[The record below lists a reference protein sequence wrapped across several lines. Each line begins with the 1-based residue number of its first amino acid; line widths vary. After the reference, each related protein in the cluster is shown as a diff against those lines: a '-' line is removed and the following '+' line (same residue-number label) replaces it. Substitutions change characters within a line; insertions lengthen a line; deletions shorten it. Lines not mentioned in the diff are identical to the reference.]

1 MSDLERRQLREPVTL
16 RKADDGAS
24 RIGGYAAKFNTLSRN
39 LGGFVER
46 IAPGFF
52 DSSRDAAWKGVMAR
66 YNHELL
72 LGTTAAG
79 SLRLMIDDIGLDY
92 EVDLLD
98 DPASQRVHKLVQR
111 GDVSQSSF
119 AFYVAE
125 DDWSMTDNG
134 FPLRTLIGG
143 RAVDV
148 APVDDPAYL
157 DTSTGLR
164 SLAEARGM
172 DYAEVQALARA
183 NDLAKILTTPPVV
196 IDLAPET
203 PHQPSGATPAVRLA
217 RLAQMRR
224 LLEEKLADC
233 VGAKPAAHLPTPHIE
248 GNKP

>member
-1 MSDLERRQLREPVTL
+1 MTDLERRQTL
-16 RKADDGAS
+16 GAVEMRAS
-24 RIGGYAAKFNTLSRN
+24 DEGQRIGGYAAKFEKLSQN

-52 DSSRDAAWKGVMAR
+52 DSSRDAGFRGVMAR

-79 SLRLMIDDIGLDY
+79 SLRMAIDKTGLDY

-98 DPASQRVHKLVQR
+98 DSDSQRVFKLVQR

-125 DDWSMTDNG
+125 DEWSTTEQG
-134 FPLRTLIGG
+134 FPLRTLVGG
-143 RAVDV
+143 TLVDV
-148 APVDDPAYL
+148 APVDQPAYL

-164 SLAEARGM
+164 SLAEARGV
-172 DYAEVQALARA
+172 DVAEVEALARN

-196 IDLAPET
+196 IDLGSTDSTPEGRGET
-203 PHQPSGATPAVRLA
+203 GGSRVRLE
-217 RLAQMRR
+217 LLRR
-224 LLEEKLADC
+224 SLEEKLAD
-233 VGAKPAAHLPTPHIE
+233 
-248 GNKP
+248 